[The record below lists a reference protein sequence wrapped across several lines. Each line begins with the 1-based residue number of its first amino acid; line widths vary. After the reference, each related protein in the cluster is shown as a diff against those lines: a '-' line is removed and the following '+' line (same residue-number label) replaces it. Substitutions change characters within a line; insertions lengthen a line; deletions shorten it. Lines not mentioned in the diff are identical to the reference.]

1 MAAPALAAP
10 PAALWEA
17 AFFLLF
23 FFLIITSFFIIII
36 SFFLLFF
43 GGGGGGGG
51 AFRGLPRN
59 SRQRPRAAPRAA
71 GAALSP
77 RAGGPRPRAGS
88 GAAAAPSP
96 ARRLPKR
103 SVVSEEMIHYLFL
116 DFFFIRQTVGL
127 AVAMGSSLCELS
139 ELCGNSF
146 ISFPSDSSFFLLL
159 LLRRNSSEDVHQNVT
174 ALLPINSSCKVHLI
188 RNVNYFTK

>member
-1 MAAPALAAP
+1 MRREKLQCTNDPSASTRAPRWIECAPLRAGKEGLLLPPHGRSRTRRAASSTLGGC
-10 PAALWEA
+10 
-17 AFFLLF
+17 FLSSIF

-116 DFFFIRQTVGL
+116 DFFFYK
-127 AVAMGSSLCELS
+127 AN
-139 ELCGNSF
+139 CGPRCCHG
-146 ISFPSDSSFFLLL
+146 IFFVRTL
-159 LLRRNSSEDVHQNVT
+159 
-174 ALLPINSSCKVHLI
+174 
-188 RNVNYFTK
+188 

>member
-1 MAAPALAAP
+1 MRSATSREGGTAAATPWPLP
-10 PAALWEA
+10 HSPRRQQHFGRLLS
-17 AFFLLF
+17 FFYFF

-116 DFFFIRQTVGL
+116 DFFFYK
-127 AVAMGSSLCELS
+127 AN
-139 ELCGNSF
+139 CGPRCCHG
-146 ISFPSDSSFFLLL
+146 IFFVRTL
-159 LLRRNSSEDVHQNVT
+159 
-174 ALLPINSSCKVHLI
+174 
-188 RNVNYFTK
+188 